1 MYAIWL
7 RWNYYKNN
15 VKKFQRNES
24 CMQQH
29 LYEHFHSE
37 GHTKFLENVSGSL
50 TNKTDGFQLK
60 KGKLYW
66 MRTLKTLAP
75 SGLNVESAVRH
86 FISQR
91 HVLLLLL
98 WIGLFFRHRTL
109 DTFVILYSF
118 CVCITPV
125 TTVSAS
131 FGDYLI
137 DQQCKQ
143 VIWMLYSK

>member
-29 LYEHFHSE
+29 LYEHFYSE
-37 GHTKFLENVSGSL
+37 GHTEFLENVSGSL
-50 TNKTDGFQLK
+50 TNKTDGFQSK

-66 MRTLKTLAP
+66 MGTLKTLAP

-86 FISQR
+86 FIS
-91 HVLLLLL
+91 
-98 WIGLFFRHRTL
+98 
-109 DTFVILYSF
+109 
-118 CVCITPV
+118 
-125 TTVSAS
+125 
-131 FGDYLI
+131 
-137 DQQCKQ
+137 
-143 VIWMLYSK
+143 